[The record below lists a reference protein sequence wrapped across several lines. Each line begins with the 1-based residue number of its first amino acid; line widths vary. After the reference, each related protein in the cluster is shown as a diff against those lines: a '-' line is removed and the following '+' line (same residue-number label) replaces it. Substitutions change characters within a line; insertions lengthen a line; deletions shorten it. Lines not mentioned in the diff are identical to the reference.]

1 MQEKESDRKDNR
13 EAMLPTR
20 CVNRYSRSVI
30 SGIMIQ
36 DDRSSDSRRV
46 IDGVGSQTAQSEVVD
61 GIRRLKLTWRRGH
74 QSNVRWLP
82 DR

>member
-1 MQEKESDRKDNR
+1 MKQCFLQDASIGTVGVSQRG
-13 EAMLPTR
+13 T
-20 CVNRYSRSVI
+20 
-30 SGIMIQ
+30 MIQ

-46 IDGVGSQTAQSEVVD
+46 IDGVGSQMAQSEVVD